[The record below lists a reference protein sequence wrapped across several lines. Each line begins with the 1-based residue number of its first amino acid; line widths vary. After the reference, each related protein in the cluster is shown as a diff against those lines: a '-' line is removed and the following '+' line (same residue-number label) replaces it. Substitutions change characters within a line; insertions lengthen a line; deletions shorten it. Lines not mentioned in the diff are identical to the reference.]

1 MELEKELKKE
11 IYFVIFLWLSNIFIA
26 QDETDLFPRDFII
39 NLPAPDNYIGPNK
52 VFGTSSET
60 SEEEDDV
67 LPIVIPIDDY
77 KAFIPDGH
85 KKDDLNSA
93 AF

>member
-1 MELEKELKKE
+1 M
-11 IYFVIFLWLSNIFIA
+11 
-26 QDETDLFPRDFII
+26 
-39 NLPAPDNYIGPNK
+39 PAPDNYIGPNK

-85 KKDDLNSA
+85 KRMIKNQQKVIFLGL
-93 AF
+93 

>member
-1 MELEKELKKE
+1 M
-11 IYFVIFLWLSNIFIA
+11 
-26 QDETDLFPRDFII
+26 
-39 NLPAPDNYIGPNK
+39 PAPDNYIGPNK

-85 KKDDLNSA
+85 KKDDKNQQKVIFLSL
-93 AF
+93 